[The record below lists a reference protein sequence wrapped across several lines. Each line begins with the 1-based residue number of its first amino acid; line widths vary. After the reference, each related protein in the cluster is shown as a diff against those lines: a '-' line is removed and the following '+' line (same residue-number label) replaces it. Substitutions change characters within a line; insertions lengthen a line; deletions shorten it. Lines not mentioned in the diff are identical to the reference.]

1 MNKKMFVFIAVSVI
15 AGSINRYF
23 SIKRQ
28 KEELEDRERINKTIN
43 EFGDR
48 LLKES
53 TKPIDE
59 CSEQILESYR
69 KSADKTFK
77 ELEEAV
83 NVMKSTDQIIKDT
96 ARRQKEIENEL
107 RKLDD

>member
-23 SIKRQ
+23 RLKRQ
-28 KEELEDRERINKTIN
+28 KEELEDLEQINKTID

-83 NVMKSTDQIIKDT
+83 NIMKSTDQVLKDT